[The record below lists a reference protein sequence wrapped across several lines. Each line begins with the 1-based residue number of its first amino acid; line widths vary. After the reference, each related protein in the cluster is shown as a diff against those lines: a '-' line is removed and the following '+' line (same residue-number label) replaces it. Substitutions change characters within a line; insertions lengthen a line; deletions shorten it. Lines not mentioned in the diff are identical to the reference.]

1 VVSSAAAALAQ
12 HTRATG
18 DAGVREFKFDFVTE
32 KPLSRDRW
40 LTLATTYTQG
50 PARGWTLVTAMPE
63 SLYLSGVHA
72 GHGRTALMF
81 ALTLV
86 ISLILAAALASVVTA
101 PLRRIAGATSL
112 MARGDLGAR
121 VTVSNLDE
129 LGALAHSF
137 NDMAAKLERS
147 FDELS
152 ASESRAR
159 ESEARLQVALD
170 SAGLGIWDWHVEQDR
185 LVWDDSMYTLY
196 GIQKEDFSGAYD
208 AWTKCI
214 VPEDRARATQDV
226 MAALRAE
233 REYLT
238 DFRVRR
244 ADGAVRNLR
253 GVGQVIRDRAGRA
266 VRMVGINWD
275 VTDLINVERER
286 EEFLHELHE
295 QQEHLEALVASR
307 TTELRGAKEAAE
319 SASKAKSIFLA
330 NMSHEIR
337 TPMNAILGYA
347 QLLGRDRHLGD
358 EQKRKIDVIHS
369 SGSHLLTLINDI
381 LEMSKIEAGRTTLKI
396 ETFSLGALL
405 EEVHSMFRELVAG
418 KGLALSFEHAS
429 AVPDELSGDPG
440 KIRQVLI
447 NLLSNAVKFTER
459 GGITLRGLSATR
471 DAAPGMPHHRA
482 VEDTGRYRAGHFERI
497 FRRIRPADAGARVP
511 APALDSRS
519 AATSRASCRV
529 TWSSPARRAT
539 EVCSRFRSSRRSPT
553 RCSPARRWTSRLR
566 CCWIPGNPRAAC
578 LSSMTSRRT
587 ANCSMRSCRARD
599 SRRVWPRVV
608 TRHCKSARTGTRMRC

>member
-1 VVSSAAAALAQ
+1 
-12 HTRATG
+12 
-18 DAGVREFKFDFVTE
+18 
-32 KPLSRDRW
+32 
-40 LTLATTYTQG
+40 
-50 PARGWTLVTAMPE
+50 
-63 SLYLSGVHA
+63 
-72 GHGRTALMF
+72 MF
-81 ALTLV
+81 ALALV

-101 PLRRIAGATSL
+101 PLRRIAGATSP

-121 VTVSNLDE
+121 VTGSNLDE

-137 NDMAAKLERS
+137 NDMAEKLERS

-159 ESEARLQVALD
+159 ESEGRLQLALD

-196 GIQKEDFSGAYD
+196 GMHKEDFSGAYD

-226 MAALRAE
+226 MAALRGE

-253 GVGQVIRDRAGRA
+253 GVGQVIRDAAGRA

-275 VTDLINVERER
+275 VTDLINAERER

-418 KGLALSFEHAS
+418 KGLALRFEHAS

-459 GGITLRGLSATR
+459 GGITVRTEVQPATLRQECLITIT
-471 DAAPGMPHHRA
+471 
-482 VEDTGRYRAGHFERI
+482 VEDTGVGIAAGPLSSASSTHSTRRTPVRAW
-497 FRRIRPADAGARVP
+497 P

-529 TWSSPARRAT
+529 TWSSPACRAT
-539 EVCSRFRSSRRSPT
+539 EVCSRFRSSRRSPS
-553 RCSPARRWTSRLR
+553 RCSPTRRWISRLR

-578 LSSMTSRRT
+578 SSSMTSRRT

-599 SRRVWPRVV
+599 S
-608 TRHCKSARTGTRMRC
+608 